1 MAEKYGKKVK
11 ELMVKEITDA
21 FKGNEGFIF
30 SEFDNVKATEIDEFR
45 KKMRQSGTK
54 YFLLKKRIGRIA
66 LKEAELEEMADIFE
80 ERQNIGVGVIKED
93 PVKIAKLMMEFSK
106 KNKNFKIANGYL
118 EGNVITAEKVKELA
132 QLPGREQLLAMVLS
146 MMNAPITG
154 FVGVL
159 SSIVRSL
166 CYALNAIKEKKETS
180 Q

>member
-1 MAEKYGKKVK
+1 
-11 ELMVKEITDA
+11 
-21 FKGNEGFIF
+21 
-30 SEFDNVKATEIDEFR
+30 
-45 KKMRQSGTK
+45 
-54 YFLLKKRIGRIA
+54 
-66 LKEAELEEMADIFE
+66 MADIFE